1 MNKKNLKNKIL
12 LAEPVIE
19 EKETISLMKRVLTSN
34 FPNEG
39 KFTRLFENKISK
51 LLNVKYVV
59 TSTAEQLPSF

>member
-19 EKETISLMKRVLTSN
+19 EKETISLIKRILTSN

-39 KFTRLFENKISK
+39 KFTK
-51 LLNVKYVV
+51 LL
-59 TSTAEQLPSF
+59 ERL